1 MENEK
6 TGTQIKPHTL
16 NYAGGRLSVGGVTEV
31 KSFDEK
37 LIVIALDGKTLTVKG
52 ENFAVTELTVSGGNF
67 AVNGTVTS
75 LVYTRG
81 KSEEGMLKRL
91 FK

>member
-6 TGTQIKPHTL
+6 TLTQAKPHTL
-16 NYAGGRLSVGGVTEV
+16 NYAGGRLSVGGVVEV

-37 LIVIALDGKTLTVKG
+37 MIVIALDGRTLTVKG
-52 ENFAVTELTVSGGNF
+52 ENFSVTELTVSGGNF
-67 AVNGTVTS
+67 AVNGEVSS
-75 LVYTRG
+75 LVYSRG
-81 KSEEGMLKRL
+81 KSNDSMLKKL

>member
-6 TGTQIKPHTL
+6 TVTQVKPHTL
-16 NYAGGRLSVGGVTEV
+16 NYAGGRLSVSGVVEV

-37 LIVIALDGKTLTVKG
+37 LIVIALDGRTLTVKG
-52 ENFAVTELTVSGGNF
+52 ENFAVTELTVAGGNF
-67 AVNGTVTS
+67 AVNGSVTS

-81 KSEEGMLKRL
+81 KSNDGMLKKL

>member
-6 TGTQIKPHTL
+6 TVTQVKPHSL
-16 NYAGGRLSVGGVTEV
+16 NYAGGRLSVSGVVEV

-37 LIVIALDGKTLTVKG
+37 LIVIALDGRTLTVKG
-52 ENFAVTELTVSGGNF
+52 DNFSVTELTVSGGNF

-81 KSEEGMLKRL
+81 KSNDGMLKRL